1 MKNRPP
7 ANTIT
12 MDNFHWY
19 DIFFVLAGGAIGWA
33 ATLIRRNGNGNG
45 NGKKKDDPESYA
57 VRMIQFDNDRL
68 RHENVL
74 LEQENERLRNRVT
87 ELEKRVYELE
97 VKIKVIEKKL

>member
-1 MKNRPP
+1 MRIRPP
-7 ANTIT
+7 VNSNT
-12 MDNFHWY
+12 MDILHWY
-19 DIFFVLAGGAIGWA
+19 DIFFVLAGGAIGWV
-33 ATLIRRNGNGNG
+33 ATLIKRNG

-74 LEQENERLRNRVT
+74 LEQENERLRNRIT

-97 VKIKVIEKKL
+97 IKIKVIEKKL